1 MSLRTRREILRVAGG
16 VGAAGIAGCSTL
28 GSDDGDDGTQRLGEL
43 SASNFRP
50 EPRTVHVVVLDD
62 DEPTY
67 WRSERV
73 PAAVDDDPGGVAF
86 EDHPTDPGDTVLH
99 ARVEGYPRSEWEQ
112 YDFVAAGSGCL
123 GLQLRIGDFVG
134 DRPSEL
140 SIWKT
145 RSSRVC
151 DETTT
156 E

>member
-1 MSLRTRREILRVAGG
+1 
-16 VGAAGIAGCSTL
+16 
-28 GSDDGDDGTQRLGEL
+28 
-43 SASNFRP
+43 
-50 EPRTVHVVVLDD
+50 
-62 DEPTY
+62 
-67 WRSERV
+67 
-73 PAAVDDDPGGVAF
+73 
-86 EDHPTDPGDTVLH
+86 
-99 ARVEGYPRSEWEQ
+99 
-112 YDFVAAGSGCL
+112 VAAGSGCL